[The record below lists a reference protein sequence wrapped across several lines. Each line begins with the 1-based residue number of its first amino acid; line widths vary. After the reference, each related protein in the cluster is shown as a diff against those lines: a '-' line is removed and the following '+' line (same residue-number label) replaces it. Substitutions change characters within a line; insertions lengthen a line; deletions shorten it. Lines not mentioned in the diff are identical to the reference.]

1 MDIEGLGEKL
11 VDQLVDL
18 EIVRTPA
25 DIYRLDAAT
34 LAGLERMGE
43 KSAQNVVAAIEK
55 SRPPTLARF
64 VYALGIPG
72 VGEEVARILA
82 KHFGELEALL
92 HADWA
97 GIAEKKKAIQKEN
110 AARKRRGEA
119 ALPAVLEGVG
129 PELMESLEKFFSQ
142 EHNREVIG
150 QLTAGAHGIR
160 VQAEKSPSAA
170 TDSSGKTFVLT
181 GTLPGMTRDE
191 AIELIRSRGGKVVG
205 SVSRNTDYVVA
216 GDDAGAKL
224 EKARELG
231 VTVLDEANLRKMFEE
246 SKS

>member
-1 MDIEGLGEKL
+1 
-11 VDQLVDL
+11 
-18 EIVRTPA
+18 
-25 DIYRLDAAT
+25 
-34 LAGLERMGE
+34 MGE

-55 SRPPTLARF
+55 SKTPTLARF

-82 KHFGELEALL
+82 KHFGGLEALL
-92 HADWA
+92 HGDWA

-119 ALPAVLEGVG
+119 AVPAVLEGVG

-142 EHNREVIG
+142 EHNREVIA
-150 QLTAGAHGIR
+150 QLTAGAHGIH
-160 VQAEKSPSAA
+160 VQGEKSPSAA
-170 TDSSGKTFVLT
+170 AVRQSGGKTFVLT
-181 GTLPGMTRDE
+181 GTLPGKTRDE
-191 AIELIRSRGGKVVG
+191 AIELIRSRGGKAVG
-205 SVSRNTDYVVA
+205 SGSKNTDYVVA

-224 EKARELG
+224 EKGQAPG
-231 VTVLDEANLRKMFEE
+231 VTVLDEADPRKMFEE